1 MLVDHAEE
9 RSMFRRRPMEQRRT
23 TVGKG
28 ILRDTHRVFVDG
40 QLHEVH
46 GPRADG
52 STYIICFARLTYH

>member
-1 MLVDHAEE
+1 
-9 RSMFRRRPMEQRRT
+9 MFRRRPMEQRRT